1 MAKRGKIPTPKTQ
14 REILNSQIEPY
25 NPPVGSPGFSN
36 TGNPNNAN
44 VPNRGEQI
52 SFRDDTTKP
61 FTLGIKDIDEAIAYY
76 MEEVIKPTVIQNGA
90 VQQVPFIY
98 GSPERWKQVQKDGY
112 YRDKKGKIMLPLIT
126 FKRNNIEK
134 VKWVITDEKFIIHF
148 INDSKN
154 LVGYVDY
161 RKEIGLKPGDYGIF
175 NTSQLIKCLNIL
187 DGDILVDATTSKLN
201 MADTNYDIKFNLA
214 DPAVIPNVPDVSN
227 NSDEWSVTFDVNDEF
242 ITRFV
247 KSKDALSE
255 LETFTIETR
264 EGFTGEELVFTVGT
278 NITNTIEFTVENV
291 KINES
296 FGAIPFDSNLMKEI
310 LKANKDY
317 HSGEIRINKKGLL
330 DAHLHCGDD
339 LYTGYYLVR
348 RQENN

>member
-1 MAKRGKIPTPKTQ
+1 MINKK
-14 REILNSQIEPY
+14 
-25 NPPVGSPGFSN
+25 V
-36 TGNPNNAN
+36 
-44 VPNRGEQI
+44 I
-52 SFRDDTTKP
+52 SDIVSKYS
-61 FTLGIKDIDEAIAYY
+61 LG
-76 MEEVIKPTVIQNGA
+76 
-90 VQQVPFIY
+90 
-98 GSPERWKQVQKDGY
+98 
-112 YRDKKGKIMLPLIT
+112 
-126 FKRNNIEK
+126 NNIEK
-134 VKWVITDEKFIIHF
+134 VKWVITDDKFHINF

-154 LVGYVDY
+154 LVGYVEY
-161 RKEIGLKPGDYGIF
+161 RKDIGLKPGDYGIF

-214 DPAVIPNVPDVSN
+214 DPAVIPNVPDIN
-227 NSDEWSVTFDVNDEF
+227 DSDDWSAKFEISDEF

-255 LETFTIETR
+255 LDTFTIETR
-264 EGFTGEELVFTVGT
+264 DGFDDLELIFTVGT
-278 NITNTIEFTVENV
+278 NITNTIEFKVDNAVMNHTFE
-291 KINES
+291 
-296 FGAIPFDSNLMKEI
+296 ALPFDSNLMKEI

-330 DAHLHCGDD
+330 DAHFHCGND

>member
-1 MAKRGKIPTPKTQ
+1 MINKK
-14 REILNSQIEPY
+14 
-25 NPPVGSPGFSN
+25 V
-36 TGNPNNAN
+36 
-44 VPNRGEQI
+44 I
-52 SFRDDTTKP
+52 SDIVSKYS
-61 FTLGIKDIDEAIAYY
+61 LG
-76 MEEVIKPTVIQNGA
+76 
-90 VQQVPFIY
+90 
-98 GSPERWKQVQKDGY
+98 
-112 YRDKKGKIMLPLIT
+112 
-126 FKRNNIEK
+126 NNIEK
-134 VKWVITDEKFIIHF
+134 VKWIITDEKLIIHF

-187 DGDILVDATTSKLN
+187 DGDILVDATSSKLN

-214 DPAVIPNVPDVSN
+214 DPAVIPNVPDVSS
-227 NSDEWSVTFDVNDEF
+227 NSDEWSVSFSISDEF

-255 LETFTIETR
+255 LDIFTVETR

-278 NITNTIEFTVENV
+278 NITNTIEFTVENAT
-291 KINES
+291 INES

-317 HSGEIRINKKGLL
+317 HTGEIRINKKGLL
-330 DAHLHCGDD
+330 DAHLQHGDS
-339 LYTGYYLVR
+339 LFTGYYLVR
-348 RQENN
+348 KQENN

>member
-1 MAKRGKIPTPKTQ
+1 M
-14 REILNSQIEPY
+14 
-25 NPPVGSPGFSN
+25 
-36 TGNPNNAN
+36 
-44 VPNRGEQI
+44 I
-52 SFRDDTTKP
+52 SKKVISDIVSKYS
-61 FTLGIKDIDEAIAYY
+61 LG
-76 MEEVIKPTVIQNGA
+76 
-90 VQQVPFIY
+90 
-98 GSPERWKQVQKDGY
+98 
-112 YRDKKGKIMLPLIT
+112 
-126 FKRNNIEK
+126 NNIEK
-134 VKWVITDEKFIIHF
+134 VKWIITDEKFICHF

-214 DPAVIPNVPDVSN
+214 DPAVIPNVPDVTN
-227 NSDEWSVTFDVNDEF
+227 NSDDWSVAFDVNDEF

-264 EGFTGEELVFTVGT
+264 DGFTGEELVFTVGT
-278 NITNTIEFTVENV
+278 NITNTIEFTVEATI
-291 KINES
+291 KES
-296 FGAIPFDSNLMKEI
+296 FGPVPFNSNLMKEI
-310 LKANKDY
+310 LKANRDY
-317 HSGEIRINKKGLL
+317 HTGEIRINKKGLL
-330 DAHLHCGDD
+330 DAHFHCGDD

-348 RQENN
+348 KQENN